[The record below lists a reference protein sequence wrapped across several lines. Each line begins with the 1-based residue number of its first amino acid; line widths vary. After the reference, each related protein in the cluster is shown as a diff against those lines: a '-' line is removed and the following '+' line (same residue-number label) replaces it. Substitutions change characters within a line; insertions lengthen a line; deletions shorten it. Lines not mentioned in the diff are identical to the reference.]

1 MLVFEKYMFLK
12 ISTFLQIIEITVKT
26 AKIFYRGSPPKT
38 TVIYIYLVSWVDYDS
53 VLTMTMIPKFPNL
66 GNNVL

>member
-12 ISTFLQIIEITVKT
+12 ISTFLQIIEITVKA

-38 TVIYIYLVSWVDYDS
+38 TVIYLVSWVDYDS